1 MLEWA
6 KEQWTFISKERMPSS
21 NYRLELYPRT
31 AAAEAHYK
39 GIYGEGVYPRGNEN
53 AGVDLITFGVEDKGA
68 VRMVHT
74 EVVAKLI
81 DTVAGKPVHFYLAP
95 RSSIWKSGVTMAN
108 SMGIIDSSYRG
119 ELMGACLP
127 IVGATVNLAVGERL
141 FQILAPDMGHISS
154 VVVRPL
160 AELDVTVRG
169 AGGFGSS
176 GA

>member
-1 MLEWA
+1 M
-6 KEQWTFISKERMPSS
+6 RN
-21 NYRLELYPRT
+21 NYRLEIYPRT
-31 AAAEAHYK
+31 EAAAVHYK
-39 GIYGEGVYPRGNEN
+39 GIYGVGVSPRGNEN
-53 AGVDLITFGVEDKGA
+53 AGVDVYTFGVEDKGA
-68 VRMVHT
+68 VRMVHS
-74 EVVAKLI
+74 EIVAKLI
-81 DTVAGKPVHFYLAP
+81 DTVAGKAVHYYLAP

-108 SMGIIDSSYRG
+108 SMGIIDASYRG

-127 IVGATVNLAVGERL
+127 IVGADAGTEVKLAVGDRL

-160 AELDVTVRG
+160 EELDTTTRG

>member
-1 MLEWA
+1 MRNNYCLE
-6 KEQWTFISKERMPSS
+6 I
-21 NYRLELYPRT
+21 YPQT

-39 GIYGEGVYPRGNEN
+39 DIYGEGVSLRGNEN
-53 AGVDLITFGVEDKGA
+53 AGVDVYTFSVEDKGA

-74 EVVAKLI
+74 EIVVKLI
-81 DTVAGKPVHFYLAP
+81 NTTYQGAAHFYLAP
-95 RSSIWKSGVTMAN
+95 RSSIWKSGVVMAN

-127 IVGATVNLAVGERL
+127 IVGTEVKLGVGDRL

-160 AELDVTVRG
+160 AELDTTERG

>member
-1 MLEWA
+1 M
-6 KEQWTFISKERMPSS
+6 RN
-21 NYRLELYPRT
+21 NYRLEIYPLT

-39 GIYGEGVYPRGNEN
+39 GIYGDGVSVRGNDN
-53 AGVDLITFGVEDKGA
+53 AGVDVYTFSVEDKG
-68 VRMVHT
+68 VVQMVHS
-74 EVVAKLI
+74 EIVAKLVN
-81 DTVAGKPVHFYLAP
+81 TTYQGNCHFFLAP
-95 RSSIWKSGVTMAN
+95 RSSIWKSGVVMAN

-127 IVGATVNLAVGERL
+127 LQGVEQKLVVGERL

-160 AELDVTVRG
+160 AELDETARG

>member
-1 MLEWA
+1 M
-6 KEQWTFISKERMPSS
+6 RN
-21 NYRLELYPRT
+21 NYRLEIYPLT
-31 AAAEAHYK
+31 AEAEAHYK
-39 GIYGEGVYPRGNEN
+39 GIYAEGVSPRGNEN
-53 AGVDLITFGVEDKGA
+53 AGVDIYTFSVEDKGI

-74 EVVAKLI
+74 EIVAKLI
-81 DTVAGKPVHFYLAP
+81 NTTYQGPAHFYLAP
-95 RSSIWKSGVTMAN
+95 RSSIWKSGVVMAN

-127 IVGATVNLAVGERL
+127 IAGAELKLNVGDRL

-160 AELDVTVRG
+160 AELDTTERG

>member
-1 MLEWA
+1 M
-6 KEQWTFISKERMPSS
+6 RN
-21 NYRLELYPRT
+21 NYRLEIYPQT

-39 GIYGEGVYPRGNEN
+39 GIYGEGVSLRGNEN
-53 AGVDLITFGVEDKGA
+53 AGVDVYTFSVEDKGA

-74 EVVAKLI
+74 EIVAKLI
-81 DTVAGKPVHFYLAP
+81 NTTYQGPVHFYLAP

-108 SMGIIDSSYRG
+108 SMGIIDASYRG

-127 IVGATVNLAVGERL
+127 IACAGAEADVKLNVGDRL
-141 FQILAPDMGHISS
+141 FQILAPDMCHISS

-160 AELDVTVRG
+160 AELDTTERG

>member
-1 MLEWA
+1 
-6 KEQWTFISKERMPSS
+6 MPSS

-39 GIYGEGVYPRGNEN
+39 RIYGEGVYQRGNEN
-53 AGVDLITFGVEDKGA
+53 AGVDLFTYGVQDKYP
-68 VRMVHT
+68 VHMVHT
-74 EVVAKLI
+74 DVVAKMI

-108 SMGIIDSSYRG
+108 SMGIIDASYRG
-119 ELMGACLP
+119 ELMGACVA
-127 IVGATVNLAVGERL
+127 ISGARVNLVEGERH

-160 AELDVTVRG
+160 AELDETARG

>member
-1 MLEWA
+1 MYLYV
-6 KEQWTFISKERMPSS
+6 KESKMPN
-21 NYRLELYPRT
+21 NYRLEIYPRT

-39 GIYGEGVYPRGNEN
+39 GIYGEGVSPRGNEN
-53 AGVDLITFGVEDKGA
+53 AGVDVYTFGVEDKGA
-68 VRMVHT
+68 VRMVHS
-74 EVVAKLI
+74 EIVAKLI
-81 DTVAGKPVHFYLAP
+81 DTVAGKAVHYYLAP

-108 SMGIIDSSYRG
+108 SMGIIDASYRG

-127 IVGATVNLAVGERL
+127 IPGAEVKLAVGDRL

-160 AELDVTVRG
+160 AELDATARG

>member
-1 MLEWA
+1 M
-6 KEQWTFISKERMPSS
+6 RN
-21 NYRLELYPRT
+21 NYRLEIYPQT

-39 GIYGEGVYPRGNEN
+39 GIYGEGVSIRGNEN
-53 AGVDLITFGVEDKGA
+53 AGVDVYTFSVEDKGA
-68 VRMVHT
+68 VRMVHS
-74 EVVAKLI
+74 EIVAKLVN
-81 DTVAGKPVHFYLAP
+81 TTYQGNCHFFLAP
-95 RSSIWKSGVTMAN
+95 RSSIWKSGVVMAN

-127 IVGATVNLAVGERL
+127 IVGAEVKLVVGERL

-160 AELDVTVRG
+160 AELDETARG
-169 AGGFGSS
+169 VGGFGSS